1 MLGFLQRER
10 ATVRRGLAGES
21 RVPGQ
26 AGNHL
31 GREATG
37 QEPEELPTA
46 ALDRILCA
54 PGASCEFVDAQV
66 RFEVDVTCHATRS
79 TTVWRDPVLLLA
91 SLLPAPRQY
100 S

>member
-54 PGASCEFVDAQV
+54 PGAPCEFVKARGHVPTEQAALKRV
-66 RFEVDVTCHATRS
+66 Y
-79 TTVWRDPVLLLA
+79 LA
-91 SLLPAPRQY
+91 VMSLDRTGKARQRW
-100 S
+100 SN